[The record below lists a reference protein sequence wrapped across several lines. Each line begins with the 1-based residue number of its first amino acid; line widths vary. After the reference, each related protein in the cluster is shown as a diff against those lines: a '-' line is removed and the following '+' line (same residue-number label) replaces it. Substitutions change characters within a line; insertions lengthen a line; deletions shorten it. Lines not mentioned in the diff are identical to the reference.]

1 MSRPCTPPQP
11 VMEPA
16 ERVRGAFWAD
26 GLWRYGLL
34 GLPLAF
40 VALPLYVLLPQH
52 YAQRHG
58 MPLAAVGLLLLT
70 VRALDAFLD
79 PWFGRCSDRWFAHS
93 PRAVWHRGCVAALC
107 LVACLW
113 LVYFPPT
120 WPGAL
125 WGAGV
130 WLALFGTCAAFSVL
144 SIAHQAWGARLGG
157 NAVQQGRVV
166 GWREGAGVVGVVL
179 ASALST
185 TVGPHAMLVVFGVA
199 TGLAC
204 WAWGHAPQPQPGQA
218 QASVANRPAVRP
230 WGLPAFT
237 GLWRVFVINGVAAA
251 VPATLVLFFLQ
262 DRLQVPAPQ
271 QAAYLSAYFLAAAIG
286 LPLWLRGVRRWGL
299 VRCWLSGMVL
309 SVLTFAWAAWL
320 QADNA
325 WLFALVCLGAGLAL
339 GADLVMPG
347 ALLAR
352 VLEVSGER
360 DAMAGACFGW
370 WNLAAKL
377 NLALAAGLALPLLA
391 WWGYVPGE
399 RTEQGLR
406 ALTWAYAVLPCAL
419 KVWAAVALYRRG
431 RRHDP
436 EDRT

>member
-1 MSRPCTPPQP
+1 MSSPGPTPLALDTQP
-11 VMEPA
+11 APA
-16 ERVRGAFWAD
+16 RQVLFAD

-52 YAQRHG
+52 YAQQHG
-58 MPLAAVGLLLLT
+58 MPLATVGLLLLT
-70 VRALDAFLD
+70 ARALDAFLD
-79 PWFGRCSDRWFAHS
+79 PWFGRCSDRWFALS
-93 PRAVWHRGCVAALC
+93 ALAVWRRGCVAALC
-107 LVACLW
+107 LVAGLW
-113 LVYFPPT
+113 LVYFPPA
-120 WPGAL
+120 WPAAL

-157 NAVQQGRVV
+157 DAVEQGRVV
-166 GWREGAGVVGVVL
+166 GWREGAGVAGVVL

-185 TVGPHAMLVVFGVA
+185 TVGPPAMLAVFAVA
-199 TGLAC
+199 MAVAC
-204 WAWGHAPQPQPGQA
+204 WAWWHAPQPQPGLQD
-218 QASVANRPAVRP
+218 VPAVPRRRP
-230 WGLPAFT
+230 WALPAFA
-237 GLWRVFVINGVAAA
+237 GLWRVFVLNGVAAA

-271 QAAYLSAYFLAAAIG
+271 QAAYLSAYFLAAALG
-286 LPLWLRGVRRWGL
+286 LPLWLRAVKRWGL

-309 SVLTFAWAAWL
+309 SVVVFAWAAWL
-320 QADNA
+320 HADNA

-352 VLEVSGER
+352 VLQASGER

-399 RTEQGLR
+399 RTEQGLQ

-419 KVWAAVALYRRG
+419 KVWAAVALYRWARH
-431 RRHDP
+431 HDP

>member
-16 ERVRGAFWAD
+16 ARAPVAFLAD

-70 VRALDAFLD
+70 ARALDAFLD
-79 PWFGRCSDRWFAHS
+79 PWFGRCSDRWFAQS
-93 PRAVWHRGCVAALC
+93 PRAVWRRGCVAALC
-107 LVACLW
+107 LVVGLW

-157 NAVQQGRVV
+157 DAVQQGRVV

-185 TVGPHAMLVVFGVA
+185 TVGPHAMLAVFGVA

-204 WAWGHAPQPQPGQA
+204 WAWAHAPQPLAGLA
-218 QASVANRPAVRP
+218 QASVANRPTVRRP
-230 WGLPAFT
+230 WGLPAFS

-251 VPATLVLFFLQ
+251 MPATLVLFFLQ

-286 LPLWLRGVRRWGL
+286 LPLWLRAVRRWGL

-309 SVLTFAWAAWL
+309 SVLAFAWRAAGP
-320 QADNA
+320 
-325 WLFALVCLGAGLAL
+325 GAG
-339 GADLVMPG
+339 
-347 ALLAR
+347 
-352 VLEVSGER
+352 GER
-360 DAMAGACFGW
+360 
-370 WNLAAKL
+370 
-377 NLALAAGLALPLLA
+377 
-391 WWGYVPGE
+391 
-399 RTEQGLR
+399 
-406 ALTWAYAVLPCAL
+406 
-419 KVWAAVALYRRG
+419 
-431 RRHDP
+431 
-436 EDRT
+436 